1 MSSTRPPFILM
12 HKLREAMAHET
23 AEARLAGEVEIG
35 GAYFGGHVRPT
46 NAREDRIDRRL
57 LKNRSSK
64 RRVVIVLRQ
73 RGGRTL
79 TRSFLREAEGVD
91 FASACVEPGSI
102 LSADE
107 LAHWDLLA
115 SGFELKR
122 VNHSE
127 AYSENG
133 VHTNLAES
141 YFSRLRRM
149 IRGEHHAVSGKYLN
163 AYAAHAAWF
172 EDHGRESNGVLA
184 DRLILDALAAPISRP
199 WSGYWQRRV
208 A

>member
-1 MSSTRPPFILM
+1 M

-23 AEARLAGEVEIG
+23 AEALLAGEAEID

-91 FASACVEPGSI
+91 FASARVEPGSI

-107 LAHWDLLA
+107 VAHWDLLA
-115 SGFELKR
+115 SALSSSGSIIPR
-122 VNHSE
+122 PI
-127 AYSENG
+127 A
-133 VHTNLAES
+133 
-141 YFSRLRRM
+141 RM
-149 IRGEHHAVSGKYLN
+149 GSTPISPKAISPV
-163 AYAAHAAWF
+163 YAA
-172 EDHGRESNGVLA
+172 
-184 DRLILDALAAPISRP
+184 
-199 WSGYWQRRV
+199 
-208 A
+208 